1 MILDLVEVKP
11 KLNRIKLIIV
21 FIVALLIVVM
31 SIFAGI
37 KLVNSHQRNQKDKEN
52 QMLAKVPYQHIVK
65 FPVEDVMNEEV
76 KQAIRTIYHSEEK
89 RVFLTFDDGPSKSVT
104 PLILDLLQQENI
116 KTTFFTLGSR
126 VELFPEIV
134 KREYEEGHYVANHG
148 YSHVYSQIYTS
159 PETVLDEYNRTEEA
173 IKNAVGR
180 PEYSSHLFRFP
191 GGSTGGKYA
200 ELKKQAICLLD
211 ENKIAHIDWNALT
224 ADAAGMHTKEAMLEY
239 VKKTIGSKNSVI
251 ILMHDA
257 GDKIL
262 TYEILPDLIAYLREQ
277 GYKFKSFHDIIP
289 Q

>member
-11 KLNRIKLIIV
+11 KLNRVKLIIV
-21 FIVALLIVVM
+21 VIVALLIVVV
-31 SIFAGI
+31 STFAGI
-37 KLVNSHQRNQKDKEN
+37 KLVKSHQENEEIKES
-52 QMLAKVPYQHIVK
+52 QMLSRVEYPHTVT
-65 FPVEDVMNEEV
+65 FPVEDVMNDEV
-76 KQAIRTIYHSEEK
+76 KQAIKSIYHAEEK

-104 PLILDLLQQENI
+104 PLILDLLKQENI
-116 KTTFFTLGSR
+116 KATFFTLGSR

-148 YSHVYSQIYTS
+148 YSHVYSQIYGD
-159 PETVLDEYNRTEEA
+159 PQNVLDEYNRTEQA
-173 IKNAVGR
+173 IQNAIGK

-211 ENKIAHIDWNALT
+211 ENKVAHVDWNALT

-239 VKKTIGSKNSVI
+239 VKSTIGSKNSVV

-277 GYKFKSFHDIIP
+277 GYIFKSFHDIIP